1 MHTIKIDRTIFQ
13 LPSSID
19 ELNTEQI
26 KSLLRCKFADFT
38 DIAKQTAFL
47 YAILSYKQN
56 KALSLCNDV
65 QFAQILGCLN
75 WFQNP
80 FPDKPLFE
88 KFEFEGTEYFAP
100 QEKMQNSCIAEF
112 VVCDNTLQS
121 YESDALYLE
130 KLTAFLFR
138 PIDKT
143 KIFGDRRVKMNTDQT
158 IETAKAFQ
166 KLDMSYKLAALSFFM
181 ATKEYISEVYAQAF
195 EDDGEGEDLGGG
207 WAYTLMTVAET
218 KTFGTLEDV
227 KFTNL
232 HEVLQFLVKKKKEY
246 QAQKRQ
252 QEKASRR

>member
-1 MHTIKIDRTIFQ
+1 MHTIKIDKTKIQ

-26 KSLLRCKFADFT
+26 KSLLRCKFAEFT

-47 YAILSYKQN
+47 YAILSNRQN

-65 QFAQILGCLN
+65 QFSQILACLN

-80 FPDKPLFE
+80 LPDKPLFE
-88 KFEFEGTEYFAP
+88 NFEFEGAEYFAP
-100 QEKMQNSCIAEF
+100 QEKMQSSCIAEF
-112 VVCDNTLQS
+112 VVCDNILQS
-121 YESDALYLE
+121 YENDTLYLE
-130 KLTAFLFR
+130 KLTAVLFR
-138 PIDKT
+138 PIDKS

-158 IETAKAFQ
+158 FETAKAFQ
-166 KLDMSYKLAALSFFM
+166 KLDISYKLAALSFFM
-181 ATKEYISEVYAQAF
+181 AVKEYVATVYQQAF
-195 EDDGEGEDLGGG
+195 EDDGDGEDLGGG